1 MNHKISA
8 RHLLQTLSLFSVPLY
23 TLSSLLSIGISK
35 HGGKNR
41 ILAEWTVVCKC
52 ARNLQ
57 TAFCP
62 AVEIRDY
69 HMKDIGIGSEVL
81 YRSGE
86 KQRMEFEDY
95 LTVNTKKQ
103 YR

>member
-1 MNHKISA
+1 MGNGLCFA
-8 RHLLQTLSLFSVPLY
+8 SVQGICKLPL
-23 TLSSLLSIGISK
+23 
-35 HGGKNR
+35 
-41 ILAEWTVVCKC
+41 
-52 ARNLQ
+52 
-57 TAFCP
+57 CP
-62 AVEIRDY
+62 AVEIREY